1 MSILIPWAVLTFS
14 MWVAA
19 QLLSKMKIEGG
30 IVSHFLVAGGFGILM
45 AFTGWFIHF
54 VIGVLSLSFF
64 FVFSFLGKLVV
75 GAIVL
80 KITDAFSSKLKV
92 EGFGTALM
100 ASLIMS
106 IAGTGAEYV
115 VNMLQNG

>member
-45 AFTGWFIHF
+45 TLIGWFIYGLLGAF
-54 VIGVLSLSFF
+54 SFGF
-64 FVFSFLGKLVV
+64 LFVFSFLGKLIA

-80 KITDAFSSKLKV
+80 KITDAFTKRLTV
-92 EGFGTALM
+92 DGFGTAIM

-106 IAGTGAEYV
+106 LAGTGAEYAV
-115 VNMLQNG
+115 QMLQNG